1 MLLRFDLGD
10 RVIKIRNN
18 PRLEEVVEDI
28 KSDVEICQ
36 MVFDANE
43 ENLVKFSHRKYN
55 DRLVSA
61 LLTGSTDMVE
71 YSSGMIR
78 SIVREVLDRVWD
90 GGEEMRSADT
100 LKDLGDVGI
109 LLQYL
114 YSDENRVVTY
124 SRQDDVITEYELYD
138 NLSILKT
145 NIVKGERLLTKV
157 VELHPDQLITLIKY
171 QKSMPSNYPERFKNK
186 WEEIVEEVKSIL
198 YLNR

>member
-61 LLTGSTDMVE
+61 LLTGSSDMVE

-78 SIVREVLDRVWD
+78 SIVREVLDRV
-90 GGEEMRSADT
+90 
-100 LKDLGDVGI
+100 
-109 LLQYL
+109 
-114 YSDENRVVTY
+114 
-124 SRQDDVITEYELYD
+124 
-138 NLSILKT
+138 
-145 NIVKGERLLTKV
+145 
-157 VELHPDQLITLIKY
+157 
-171 QKSMPSNYPERFKNK
+171 
-186 WEEIVEEVKSIL
+186 
-198 YLNR
+198 

>member
-78 SIVREVLDRVWD
+78 SIVREVLDRV
-90 GGEEMRSADT
+90 
-100 LKDLGDVGI
+100 
-109 LLQYL
+109 
-114 YSDENRVVTY
+114 
-124 SRQDDVITEYELYD
+124 
-138 NLSILKT
+138 
-145 NIVKGERLLTKV
+145 
-157 VELHPDQLITLIKY
+157 
-171 QKSMPSNYPERFKNK
+171 
-186 WEEIVEEVKSIL
+186 
-198 YLNR
+198 

>member
-18 PRLEEVVEDI
+18 PRL
-28 KSDVEICQ
+28 DVEICQ

-78 SIVREVLDRVWD
+78 SIVREVLDRV
-90 GGEEMRSADT
+90 
-100 LKDLGDVGI
+100 
-109 LLQYL
+109 
-114 YSDENRVVTY
+114 
-124 SRQDDVITEYELYD
+124 
-138 NLSILKT
+138 
-145 NIVKGERLLTKV
+145 
-157 VELHPDQLITLIKY
+157 
-171 QKSMPSNYPERFKNK
+171 
-186 WEEIVEEVKSIL
+186 
-198 YLNR
+198 